1 MPAAG
6 KKHSR
11 GELLSKLARLQSD
24 SDRRKFL
31 SRHTTLVRAEVVKKL
46 SELVVE
52 KIRVDTREA
61 LQLADAALSIARKL
75 RRKENL
81 ALGLWAKA
89 NALYACGDNRAAVE
103 HHEQALELYES
114 LGLWKEAA
122 RTLSSSIQPLILL
135 GEYDRAFQA
144 SERAREIFTRL
155 GETRHIARLEN
166 NVGNIFH
173 RQDRFEEA
181 LAHYECAYKA
191 LSEYQEWERVAIAL
205 HNMAMCLISL
215 NDFSRSLDCYQKSRE
230 LCERYGMPLLRDQ
243 ADYNIAYLYYFR
255 GEYSRAI
262 EMLFATRRSCEVT
275 GDAYHLALCHLDLSD
290 IYLELNLSE
299 EAREMAH
306 EGFLRFEKLGLGYE
320 AAKTLANEAIAYGQ
334 QGKTVQALERFTK
347 AREMFA
353 REKNL
358 VWPWLLD
365 LYQGLLLFHE
375 GRYFEAR
382 RLCVAAAAFFDQSA
396 LSGKAVLA
404 HLLLARIALQVGD
417 SAEAQKETDE
427 SLSRLK
433 GLQTPVLAYQ
443 AHLLAGQLAHARNDR
458 PAAHH
463 AYLEARKALE
473 SLRSRLQGEELKIS
487 FVKNRMQVYEA
498 LVDLYIAGD
507 G

>member
-6 KKHSR
+6 KKNSR
-11 GELLSKLARLQSD
+11 GELLSELARLQSD

-61 LQLADAALSIARKL
+61 LQLADAALS
-75 RRKENL
+75 
-81 ALGLWAKA
+81 
-89 NALYACGDNRAAVE
+89 

-243 ADYNIAYLYYFR
+243 ADY
-255 GEYSRAI
+255 
-262 EMLFATRRSCEVT
+262 
-275 GDAYHLALCHLDLSD
+275 
-290 IYLELNLSE
+290 
-299 EAREMAH
+299 
-306 EGFLRFEKLGLGYE
+306 K
-320 AAKTLANEAIAYGQ
+320 
-334 QGKTVQALERFTK
+334 
-347 AREMFA
+347 
-353 REKNL
+353 
-358 VWPWLLD
+358 
-365 LYQGLLLFHE
+365 
-375 GRYFEAR
+375 
-382 RLCVAAAAFFDQSA
+382 
-396 LSGKAVLA
+396 
-404 HLLLARIALQVGD
+404 
-417 SAEAQKETDE
+417 
-427 SLSRLK
+427 
-433 GLQTPVLAYQ
+433 
-443 AHLLAGQLAHARNDR
+443 
-458 PAAHH
+458 
-463 AYLEARKALE
+463 
-473 SLRSRLQGEELKIS
+473 
-487 FVKNRMQVYEA
+487 
-498 LVDLYIAGD
+498 
-507 G
+507 

>member
-11 GELLSKLARLQSD
+11 GELLSELARLQSD

-31 SRHTTLVRAEVVKKL
+31 SRHTMLVRAEVVKKL

-144 SERAREIFTRL
+144 SERAREIFARL

-181 LAHYECAYKA
+181 LAHYERAYKA

-262 EMLFATRRSCEVT
+262 EMLFATRRACEVT
-275 GDAYHLALCHLDLSD
+275 GDAYHLALCHL
-290 IYLELNLSE
+290 
-299 EAREMAH
+299 RKVEMAESEMIGVTRH
-306 EGFLRFEKLGLGYE
+306 LAGAPRGKKHFDG
-320 AAKTLANEAIAYGQ
+320 AAILAAEI
-334 QGKTVQALERFTK
+334 V
-347 AREMFA
+347 
-353 REKNL
+353 
-358 VWPWLLD
+358 
-365 LYQGLLLFHE
+365 
-375 GRYFEAR
+375 
-382 RLCVAAAAFFDQSA
+382 
-396 LSGKAVLA
+396 
-404 HLLLARIALQVGD
+404 QVGD
-417 SAEAQKETDE
+417 VVVRLVAQQRHSVPLARFACFPITVQRAGKVIQTD
-427 SLSRLK
+427 
-433 GLQTPVLAYQ
+433 Q
-443 AHLLAGQLAHARNDR
+443 AHRHVAEDDGNT
-458 PAAHH
+458 
-463 AYLEARKALE
+463 
-473 SLRSRLQGEELKIS
+473 LRVLIRQQIPVS
-487 FVKNRMQVYEA
+487 A
-498 LVDLYIAGD
+498 LVMSD
-507 G
+507 GFIEAILPVKDVAEIDFETCETPRIVETCEDFSGPSRSFERLIVLTQQDQRLD